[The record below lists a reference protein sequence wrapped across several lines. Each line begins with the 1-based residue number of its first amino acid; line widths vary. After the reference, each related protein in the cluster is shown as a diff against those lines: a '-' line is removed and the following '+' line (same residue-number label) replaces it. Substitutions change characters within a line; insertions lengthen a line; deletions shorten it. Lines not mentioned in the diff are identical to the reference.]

1 MALYHMSRRRTPEI
15 RVTEPVHRSPLCFVV
30 QKVLRAKI
38 RTYSADAALEIAES
52 CEVWSES
59 DPEVIDVIEE
69 T

>member
-1 MALYHMSRRRTPEI
+1 M
-15 RVTEPVHRSPLCFVV
+15 TEPVSRPPLTYVV

-38 RTYSADAALEIAES
+38 RTYSADAAVEIAET
-52 CEVWSES
+52 CEVWTES

>member
-1 MALYHMSRRRTPEI
+1 M
-15 RVTEPVHRSPLCFVV
+15 TEPVHRPPLCFVV

-38 RTYSADAALEIAES
+38 RTYSADAALDIAES

-69 T
+69 TE